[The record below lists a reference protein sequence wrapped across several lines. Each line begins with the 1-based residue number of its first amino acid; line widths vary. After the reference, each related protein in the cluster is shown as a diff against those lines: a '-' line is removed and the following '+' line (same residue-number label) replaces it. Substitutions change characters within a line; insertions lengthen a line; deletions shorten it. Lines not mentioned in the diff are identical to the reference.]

1 LDKLKND
8 YEVPILKDY
17 GVINGGY
24 GSCEKG
30 WYPGAWRT
38 LEELRLV
45 EEGIDKAVSVMG
57 GSGKFK
63 SAMRGQVVIRK
74 LGIPAINF
82 SVIPIIGPYIGSQP
96 RAFAPPGGLIDVA
109 LPDQVFNYGEDYAR
123 YTTVH
128 ELGHIWDRRTS
139 LRLSTGL
146 MLYMGTLV
154 CQGMGGCHF
163 NIWAGNEEPPG
174 YIDRNK
180 NYAATN
186 AMEDWAEAFA
196 STVYP
201 SYNDRAGYR
210 RIGPLREQ
218 FVLDRIKQLP

>member
-8 YEVPILKDY
+8 YEVLILKDY
-17 GVINGGY
+17 GQVNGGY

-38 LEELRLV
+38 LEELQWV
-45 EEGIDKAVSVMG
+45 EEGIDKAVLTMG
-57 GSGKFK
+57 GSSRFK
-63 SAMRGQVVIRK
+63 SAMIGQVVIWR
-74 LGIPAINF
+74 LGIPEIKL
-82 SVIPIIGPYIGSQP
+82 PIIGSQP
-96 RAFAPPGGLIDVA
+96 RGFAPPGGLIDVV
-109 LPDQVFNYGEDYAR
+109 LPDEVFNYGKDYAR

-128 ELGHIWDRRTS
+128 ELGHVWDRRTS
-139 LRLSTGL
+139 LRLSNEL

-154 CQGMGGCHF
+154 CQGMGGCYF

-196 STVYP
+196 STIYP
-201 SYNDRAGYR
+201 DYYGKSPKTELRG
-210 RIGPLREQ
+210 IGPIREQ
-218 FVLDRIKQLP
+218 FVHDQINKLP